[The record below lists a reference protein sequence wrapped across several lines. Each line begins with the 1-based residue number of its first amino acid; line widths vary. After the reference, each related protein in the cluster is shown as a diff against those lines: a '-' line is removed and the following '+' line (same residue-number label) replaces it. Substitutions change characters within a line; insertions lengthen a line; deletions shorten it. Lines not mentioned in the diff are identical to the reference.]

1 MKIYEMIFHKGAY
14 EKTQL
19 FYKIY
24 NKSSRKHF
32 IEQIKL
38 EIDTEL
44 NDFKNNCDSHH
55 KKDLLSLFNIV
66 HKESHLHINT
76 MAKDFIR
83 NSNAEIDQHVFLEI
97 KEHDVLSI

>member
-1 MKIYEMIFHKGAY
+1 MIFHKGAY

-19 FYKIY
+19 FYKIN

-44 NDFKNNCDSHH
+44 NDFKITVTHIT
-55 KKDLLSLFNIV
+55 KKTYYHYLILFTKKVI
-66 HKESHLHINT
+66 
-76 MAKDFIR
+76 FILILWLKILYATQMQKLT
-83 NSNAEIDQHVFLEI
+83 NMFS
-97 KEHDVLSI
+97 

>member
-1 MKIYEMIFHKGAY
+1 MIFHKGAY

-19 FYKIY
+19 FYKIN

-55 KKDLLSLFNIV
+55 KKDLLSLLFYV
-66 HKESHLHINT
+66 
-76 MAKDFIR
+76 
-83 NSNAEIDQHVFLEI
+83 LE
-97 KEHDVLSI
+97 HPVLYVPII

>member
-19 FYKIY
+19 FYKIN

-55 KKDLLSLFNIV
+55 KKDLLSLFNI
-66 HKESHLHINT
+66 KPL
-76 MAKDFIR
+76 AK
-83 NSNAEIDQHVFLEI
+83 V
-97 KEHDVLSI
+97 KTTSI

>member
-1 MKIYEMIFHKGAY
+1 MIFHKGAY

-19 FYKIY
+19 FYKIN

-55 KKDLLSLFNIV
+55 KNLLRQCPKCPSFLRLIV
-66 HKESHLHINT
+66 RPSW
-76 MAKDFIR
+76 
-83 NSNAEIDQHVFLEI
+83 
-97 KEHDVLSI
+97 

>member
-19 FYKIY
+19 FYKIN

-44 NDFKNNCDSHH
+44 NDFKNNCD
-55 KKDLLSLFNIV
+55 
-66 HKESHLHINT
+66 
-76 MAKDFIR
+76 
-83 NSNAEIDQHVFLEI
+83 
-97 KEHDVLSI
+97 